1 MFFLFK
7 FFYSLLVLLFGNL
20 YFLKIFIL
28 CWCNELIVF
37 GERTRKKLRYIKCVC
52 ILFLLNLNNSC
63 YIVYCEL
70 IEV

>member
-1 MFFLFK
+1 MN
-7 FFYSLLVLLFGNL
+7 LLF
-20 YFLKIFIL
+20 
-28 CWCNELIVF
+28 F

-70 IEV
+70 IVV